1 MATDDVSQEE
11 RLAKR
16 REAYRNMPR
25 DKYLAMRA
33 RENESAKK
41 RRDSETPEQ
50 REARLAPMRDRAR
63 KRLASAT
70 PEQREKQRAYHRKYK
85 PTYRAEKAEQLRAQA
100 REYYLQNRDK
110 IIRYGKEYRKKNQSV
125 SAVRT
130 RMKRATDPQYAI
142 AGRLRCRVRNALVG
156 SGAKKSARTFELVGC
171 SPREL
176 MAWLESQFVQGMG
189 WHNRSLW
196 HVDHIVPLNAFDL
209 SCVEQQ
215 RVAFHYTNLRPLW
228 AAENVAKR
236 DRIPVPQKKFIWTL
250 RDISEAR
257 QRLEARRLASA

>member
-1 MATDDVSQEE
+1 MATDGLSKEE

-33 RENESAKK
+33 SENESAKK
-41 RRDSETPEQ
+41 RRDSETPDQ
-50 REARLAPMRDRAR
+50 REARLAPMRERAR
-63 KRLASAT
+63 TLRVSAT

-85 PTYRAEKAEQLRAQA
+85 PQYRAEKAEKLRAQA
-100 REYYLQNRDK
+100 REYYLQNREK
-110 IIRYGKEYRKKNQSV
+110 LIQYGKEYRKKNP
-125 SAVRT
+125 SASAIRS
-130 RMKRATDPQYAI
+130 RRKREADPQYAI
-142 AGRLRCRVRNALVG
+142 AGRLRCRVRHALVE
-156 SGAKKSARTFELVGC
+156 SGAKKAARTFELVGC
-171 SPREL
+171 SPKEL

-250 RDISEAR
+250 RDIAEAR